1 MAKKFHTVVILL
13 FLLTVASFSSSGNSR
28 TVPALNGYI
37 LQDSTIILSQM
48 EMEITPSKAISF
60 YNKGKFPL
68 KLKFIIRIKALNDY
82 SAGSGVPA
90 RRPAA
95 VSICGE
101 AVFQTTFRSGA
112 KPSTSSVCSTC
123 LSMWS
128 RMSKRWWCCGI
139 CLRRAAAC

>member
-13 FLLTVASFSSSGNSR
+13 FLLTAASFSSSGNSR

-68 KLKFIIRIKALNDY
+68 KNKFIIRIKALNDY
-82 SAGSGVPA
+82 SAGSGLPA
-90 RRPAA
+90 IMPPIFFSSTAFSTHYFTLYRSHISAILNSFYLLRGPPA
-95 VSICGE
+95 SI
-101 AVFQTTFRSGA
+101 V
-112 KPSTSSVCSTC
+112 
-123 LSMWS
+123 
-128 RMSKRWWCCGI
+128 
-139 CLRRAAAC
+139 